1 MPPWPFPACSVLL
14 RAETA
19 RGPRLRPTPQRWD
32 ERAEEGRLEGQMLS
46 GVGVGI
52 ANAWEAGLG
61 PMVGGSGP
69 SVPSSRAPSFSP
81 SQVNGHSEVNGHGE
95 VTSPRLQRARPEI
108 GSSELWTLGPF
119 PFLSQLQLPHTSW
132 AVCECLAN
140 RKYPQTV
147 MVPSPTPRPGL
158 NWGQPTSR
166 SATQSA
172 GPLAWP
178 ESAPVSPAAAR

>member
-1 MPPWPFPACSVLL
+1 
-14 RAETA
+14 
-19 RGPRLRPTPQRWD
+19 
-32 ERAEEGRLEGQMLS
+32 MLS

-108 GSSELWTLGPF
+108 GSVRALDTWAFPF
-119 PFLSQLQLPHTSW
+119 PVSASVTSH
-132 AVCECLAN
+132 L
-140 RKYPQTV
+140 
-147 MVPSPTPRPGL
+147 MGSL
-158 NWGQPTSR
+158 
-166 SATQSA
+166 
-172 GPLAWP
+172 
-178 ESAPVSPAAAR
+178 